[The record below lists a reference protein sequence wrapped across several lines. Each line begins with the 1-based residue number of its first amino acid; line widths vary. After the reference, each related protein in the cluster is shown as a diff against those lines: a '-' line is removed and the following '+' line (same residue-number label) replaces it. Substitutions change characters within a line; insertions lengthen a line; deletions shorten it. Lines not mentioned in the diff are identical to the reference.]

1 MTIGME
7 KWSFDMISGKNVEQT
22 NLQFDA
28 DDSRSDCT
36 QIWTL
41 LTSEVENSEIVG
53 DQNQRNGR
61 NETEACSLQ

>member
-36 QIWTL
+36 QIWTF

-61 NETEACSLQ
+61 NETETCSLQ

>member
-36 QIWTL
+36 QIWAL

-61 NETEACSLQ
+61 NETETCSLQ